1 MERNVKTYLAEIG
14 QRGFV
19 GAFAL
24 LLVVF
29 AGCGS
34 PSGVHEHLSTG
45 PTMGTRYTVKVVG
58 ESLPEERR
66 EAVSAVIEEQLG
78 RVNSRM
84 STYLP
89 ESELSRFN
97 LFTGNEPYPLSP
109 ETLTVLREAMA
120 VSEATDGAF
129 DITVGLLVD
138 AWGFGAAEA
147 GPEQPTEAEIET
159 LRGRVG
165 WRLLEIED
173 GGVRKLDPLLACDLS
188 AIAKGYA
195 VDLVAGA
202 LEELGFHDY
211 MVEVGGEV
219 RVAGLSA
226 RREPWRI
233 GIERPEAT
241 ERQLQEV
248 LPLTD
253 VALATSG
260 DYRNFVVRDG
270 RRLSHT
276 IDPRTGRP
284 VEHAGASVTVL
295 ADRCMTADAWAT
307 ALMVLGPEAGFEL
320 AVARSVPALFL
331 VHDGDG
337 GFREHSTPA
346 LSGRLAG
353 VGVAGSE

>member
-1 MERNVKTYLAEIG
+1 MRLLRY
-14 QRGFV
+14 
-19 GAFAL
+19 GAAGAVLL
-24 LLVVF
+24 LLVVT
-29 AGCGS
+29 AGCG
-34 PSGVHEHLSTG
+34 PPPGLRDHLFSG
-45 PTMGTRYTVKVVG
+45 PTMGTVYTIKVVG
-58 ESLPEERR
+58 EPLTRARR
-66 EAVSAVIEEQLG
+66 EEISVVIGQQLE

-89 ESELSRFN
+89 DSELSRFN
-97 LFTGNEPYPLSP
+97 LYTGSEPFPLSP
-109 ETLTVLREAMA
+109 ETLAVLRAAMA

-129 DITVGLLVD
+129 DITVGLLVE
-138 AWGFGAAEA
+138 AWGFGAGEA
-147 GPEQPTEAEIET
+147 DPDGPSEAQIED

-165 WRLLEIED
+165 WRQLQIEA
-173 GGVRKLDPLLACDLS
+173 GGVRKMDPLLACDLS

-202 LEELGFHDY
+202 LEELGYSDY

-219 RVAGLSA
+219 RVAGFSA

-233 GIERPEAT
+233 GIERPEVA
-241 ERQLQEV
+241 ERRLQEV
-248 LPLTD
+248 MPLTD
-253 VALATSG
+253 IALATSG

-307 ALMVLGPEAGFEL
+307 ALMVLGPEAGYEL
-320 AVARSVPALFL
+320 AVARSLPVLFL
-331 VHDGDG
+331 IHDGKG
-337 GFREHSTPA
+337 GFSERSTPA
-346 LSGRLAG
+346 LTHLLAA
-353 VGVAGSE
+353 VGADRDPDTGTAPR